1 MQVNLFMAA
10 IILLLL
16 TGCGSSSKKEK
27 NSSANKL
34 QQYYV
39 QGQIVYKTHCQNC
52 HQEDGT
58 GLGRL
63 IPPLNKSDYLLSDL
77 DRAVCQ
83 IKNGVSG
90 SIIVNG
96 VEYNQ
101 PMAGISYLTPLE
113 IAQVVTYIT
122 NAWDNQE
129 GIYEVKRAEKVLN
142 SCSE

>member
-1 MQVNLFMAA
+1 MKVKLGA
-10 IILLLL
+10 IFVCSVFIL
-16 TGCGSSSKKEK
+16 TSCGSSSTEK
-27 NSSANKL
+27 GNNTTKFD
-34 QQYYV
+34 QYFV
-39 QGQIVYKTHCQNC
+39 HGQVVYKTHCQNC

-83 IKNGVSG
+83 IKYGISG

-122 NAWDNQE
+122 NAWDNQK
-129 GIYEVKRAEKVLN
+129 GIYEVKRTENVLK